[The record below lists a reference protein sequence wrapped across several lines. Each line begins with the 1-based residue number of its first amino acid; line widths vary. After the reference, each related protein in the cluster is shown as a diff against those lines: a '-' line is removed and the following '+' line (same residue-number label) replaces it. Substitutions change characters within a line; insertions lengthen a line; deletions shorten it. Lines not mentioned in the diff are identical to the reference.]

1 MKNIKFVVNVNRG
14 GSRAPKYV
22 QRVDP
27 TPIQMTTNPKL
38 SLLMGRFTAV
48 YPGVGVRKG

>member
-27 TPIQMTTNPKL
+27 LIRLP
-38 SLLMGRFTAV
+38 SR
-48 YPGVGVRKG
+48 